1 MKTMEIYSNNCF
13 SLQDAGE
20 ESVANIDK
28 LRFANGTVPTADL
41 RLRLQKTMQ
50 NHAAVFRDGPTL
62 KEGVKKVYALNEEL
76 KDLKVGTLFYK

>member
-1 MKTMEIYSNNCF
+1 M
-13 SLQDAGE
+13 
-20 ESVANIDK
+20 ANIDK

-62 KEGVKKVYALNEEL
+62 AEGVKKMYALNDEM
-76 KDLKVGTLFYK
+76 KDIKVS